1 MPVRSYLA
9 AKRSR
14 IADWPLVK
22 LYKLH
27 IAVDYAGVRAVGKGA
42 EMFRWLRRR
51 RETSKRIEADAEE
64 IMRACGIQAY
74 AEARRREREAKTREE
89 AKNWSRV
96 ASAIAQKT
104 SKRVG
109 LDDATMMAA
118 DANLAASFEP
128 FVSTP
133 SATVPEIDPLDE
145 LARLTSE
152 GAPPN
157 FRIQFLAVAP
167 IRRPTVLEE
176 VEVWTSDVSTAV
188 REAALIPWP
197 PRAVGFRLV
206 DRDGREVLRGNGD
219 NRRSR

>member
-1 MPVRSYLA
+1 MRSE
-9 AKRSR
+9 KGRRCSGGC
-14 IADWPLVK
+14 
-22 LYKLH
+22 
-27 IAVDYAGVRAVGKGA
+27 AVS
-42 EMFRWLRRR
+42 

-64 IMRACGIQAY
+64 IMRACGVQAY

-133 SATVPEIDPLDE
+133 SATVPEDRPAGRTGQIDL
-145 LARLTSE
+145 
-152 GAPPN
+152 
-157 FRIQFLAVAP
+157 
-167 IRRPTVLEE
+167 
-176 VEVWTSDVSTAV
+176 
-188 REAALIPWP
+188 
-197 PRAVGFRLV
+197 
-206 DRDGREVLRGNGD
+206 
-219 NRRSR
+219 